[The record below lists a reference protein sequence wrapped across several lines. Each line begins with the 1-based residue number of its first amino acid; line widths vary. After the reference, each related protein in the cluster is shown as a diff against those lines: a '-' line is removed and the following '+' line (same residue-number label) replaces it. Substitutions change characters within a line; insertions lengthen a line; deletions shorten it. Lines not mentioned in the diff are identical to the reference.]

1 MAESSR
7 SSTWSLFIGQT
18 AYQTRI
24 FIRNP
29 LAAFFTLVFPLMI
42 FLVFSVIFGNET
54 IDYLGVT
61 TAQYYAP
68 SMAVFA
74 AVSATYTNLAVGT
87 AYQRDQG
94 ILKRMKGTPLPP
106 WIYMSGKIASAVMV
120 ATVSVVILMS
130 IGVVFYGVQ
139 IYARTLP
146 AAIITFLVGVGCF
159 AALGL
164 MVAALVSTGESAT
177 AVANATLLPLAFFS
191 GVFIVPAEDAPAWLD
206 TVANIFPLKHFV
218 EPFVAA
224 FNPQFVGAQFWWGSI
239 LYMILWGVLG
249 IVIALRY
256 FKWESS
262 PGKQRRSRKG
272 RREAA
277 AT

>member
-1 MAESSR
+1 MANSAR
-7 SSTWSLFIGQT
+7 ASTWSLLVGQT
-18 AYQTRI
+18 AYQTKI

-106 WIYMSGKIASAVMV
+106 SIYMGGKVASAVMV
-120 ATVSVVILMS
+120 AIVSVVILMS

-146 AAIITFLVGVGCF
+146 SAIITFIVGVGCF

-191 GVFIVPAEDAPAWLD
+191 GVFIVPAEDAPAWID
-206 TVANIFPLKHFV
+206 AVANFFPLKHFV

-224 FNPQFVGAQFWWGSI
+224 FNPQFEGAQFWWGSI
-239 LYMILWGVLG
+239 LYMVLWGVVG

-262 PGKQRRSRKG
+262 PGKSRRPRRSK
-272 RREAA
+272 REAT

>member
-1 MAESSR
+1 MTTDERA
-7 SSTWSLFIGQT
+7 STLALFWGQT
-18 AYQTRI
+18 VYQTRI
-24 FIRNP
+24 FVRNP

-42 FLVFSVIFGNET
+42 FLVFAVVFGNDT

-120 ATVSVVILMS
+120 AIVSVVIMMS
-130 IGVVFYGVQ
+130 VGVIFFGVQ

-146 AAIITFLVGVGCF
+146 SAVITFMVGVGCF

-164 MVAALVSTGESAT
+164 MVAALVSSGESAT

-191 GVFIVPAEDAPAWLD
+191 GVFIVPAEEAPAWLD
-206 TVANIFPLKHFV
+206 AVANFFPLKHFV

-224 FNPQFVGAQFWWGSI
+224 FNPQLTGAQFFWGSI
-239 LYMILWGVLG
+239 LYMALWGVVG
-249 IVIALRY
+249 MIIALRY
-256 FKWESS
+256 FKWESTPDTS
-262 PGKQRRSRKG
+262 RPSRKKK
-272 RREAA
+272 RAA
-277 AT
+277 ASA

>member
-1 MAESSR
+1 M
-7 SSTWSLFIGQT
+7 SLLWGQT
-18 AYQTRI
+18 AYQTKI
-24 FIRNP
+24 FLRNP
-29 LAAFFTLVFPLMI
+29 LAAFFTLAFPLMI
-42 FLVFSVIFGNET
+42 FLVFALVFGNEP
-54 IDYLGVT
+54 IDYLGIT
-61 TAQYYAP
+61 TAQYFAP

-106 WIYMSGKIASAVMV
+106 WIYMGGKIASAVMV
-120 ATVSVVILMS
+120 AAVSVIIMISV
-130 IGVVFYGVQ
+130 GVVFYGVQ

-146 AAIITFLVGVGCF
+146 AATLTFIVGVGCF

-191 GVFIVPAEDAPAWLD
+191 GVFIPPSQDAPAWLD
-206 TVANIFPLKHFV
+206 AVANFFPLKHFV

-224 FNPQFVGAQFWWGSI
+224 FNPQFEGAQLWWGSI
-239 LYMILWGVLG
+239 LYMALWGVVG

-262 PGKQRRSRKG
+262 PGKSKRSRKDK
-272 RREAA
+272 RAA
-277 AT
+277 APA